1 MSRFANKAGFWGY
14 RFLLAT
20 ELLLVA
26 LLVMGGC
33 YSKQNYRIMDAQ
45 SSDERLSKCNVVVE
59 GRIVYVFQDKLRS
72 WQQHVFC
79 YPLTSE
85 EPTGPDRYNVS
96 IDIDKVLKGDPAMP
110 RRLQVNKCRPLTSE
124 EAMVFSQMSDAF
136 PDNVQ
141 VRIGF
146 NSQHGN
152 SFSNLIVVP
161 LGPAS
166 TTKPTVTINPSAP
179 AAR

>member
-59 GRIVYVFQDKLRS
+59 
-72 WQQHVFC
+72 
-79 YPLTSE
+79 E
-85 EPTGPDRYNVS
+85 
-96 IDIDKVLKGDPAMP
+96 
-110 RRLQVNKCRPLTSE
+110 VNKCRPLTSE